1 MQTYNSFNELAT
13 ANNTPAQS
21 QMSVFNAT
29 PEEEETFGTL
39 FHRHMPIK
47 YKANSIADERLK
59 YLQQAVQLQKE
70 IRQFIGSLSPVERNF
85 KDHTY
90 SEIIELHDEITRAIK
105 SLSKSVAVP
114 N

>member
-1 MQTYNSFNELAT
+1 MQTYNSFNELAA
-13 ANNTPAQS
+13 ANSTPAIS

-59 YLQQAVQLQKE
+59 YLQQAVQLRKE
-70 IRQFIGSLSPVERNF
+70 VGQFIGSLTDRNP
-85 KDHTY
+85 KDPML
-90 SEIIELHDEITRAIK
+90 SEISEVHDTLTRAIK
-105 SLSKSVAVP
+105 SLSKAIVP
-114 N
+114 D